1 MDYSTILEELNKA
14 STFDLYRL
22 QVAINQQ
29 LENPQRLSEIKR
41 CLKPGQKISYFD
53 APGNREIEAEVLKIM
68 RTNVKVRHLHD
79 RAIWTIPL
87 YFVNLDGVDT
97 DIISSPEKGL
107 DKTQLKVGDMVGF
120 LDKEQND
127 LHGEIIRLNQK
138 TATIMTSTRGRW
150 RVAYE
155 FLHLIYDLEQ
165 GTRYI
170 DIK

>member
-22 QVAINQQ
+22 RVAIDQQ
-29 LENPQRLSEIKR
+29 LDNPQRLSTIKS
-41 CLKPGQKISYFD
+41 CLQPGQIISYFSERE
-53 APGNREIEAEVLKIM
+53 NREIEATVLKIR
-68 RTNVKVRHLHD
+68 RTRVLVQDCHD
-79 RAIWTIPL
+79 QTQWTIPL
-87 YFVNLDGVDT
+87 YFVNLDGADT
-97 DIISSPEKGL
+97 DITSSPEKGL

-120 LDKEQND
+120 QDKDQND
-127 LHGEIIRLNQK
+127 LYGEIIRLNQK

-155 FLHLIYDLEQ
+155 YLHLIYDIEQ
-165 GTRYI
+165 GTQYI

>member
-1 MDYSTILEELNKA
+1 MLSVDNT
-14 STFDLYRL
+14 
-22 QVAINQQ
+22 QQ
-29 LENPQRLSEIKR
+29 GDR
-41 CLKPGQKISYFD
+41 
-53 APGNREIEAEVLKIM
+53 LKIR
-68 RTNVKVRHLHD
+68 RTRVLVQNLHD
-79 RAIWTIPL
+79 QAKWTIPL
-87 YFVNLDGVDT
+87 YFVNLDKVET
-97 DIISSPEKGL
+97 DIINSSKEGL
-107 DKTQLKVGDMVGF
+107 DKTQLKVADMVGF